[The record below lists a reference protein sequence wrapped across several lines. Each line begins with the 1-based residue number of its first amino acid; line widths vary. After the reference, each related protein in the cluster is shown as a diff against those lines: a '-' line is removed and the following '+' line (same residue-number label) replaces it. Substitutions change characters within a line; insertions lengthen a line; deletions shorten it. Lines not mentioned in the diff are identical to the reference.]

1 LTPQELDYSVPT
13 RRRFFAWAV
22 FTFLGIGSILGAI
35 EAILFRS
42 KGGAL
47 ASLDTFSISG
57 QTVCQR
63 RPLRVSPLRAG
74 RNYRHFDNILLIV
87 FFSHARY
94 DTNLD
99 SYREVYSDFF
109 PNVRFLHD
117 HAMPCQ
123 TLPLTCDRPLQMVFV
138 GPASREDA
146 GFDHS
151 YDVLVDTY
159 QAAEDLSDP
168 DDYRMGG
175 RMAHHMLYSALQE
188 HPCYDG
194 YLWAPFDTL
203 LNVPR
208 LQLFDQNKFW
218 YHSPFGRYVPNRALD
233 PSAIR
238 DASFH
243 APPANISPDP
253 YNMTTPWKGWGDDWW
268 YVTTR
273 FFFFF
278 WFSLVLFLRLVSLTA
293 CFFFVLNTYR
303 WG

>member
-1 LTPQELDYSVPT
+1 MGCLHLPRHRLYFGCHRGNSVPRGGSSCLPGHFIHFGPNRLPT
-13 RRRFFAWAV
+13 QAAARIPPAQRSELQAFRQHPSHRLLQPC
-22 FTFLGIGSILGAI
+22 TLRYQPGLLSRSILGLLS
-35 EAILFRS
+35 ERTLFF
-42 KGGAL
+42 
-47 ASLDTFSISG
+47 TI
-57 QTVCQR
+57 
-63 RPLRVSPLRAG
+63 
-74 RNYRHFDNILLIV
+74 
-87 FFSHARY
+87 
-94 DTNLD
+94 
-99 SYREVYSDFF
+99 
-109 PNVRFLHD
+109 
-117 HAMPCQ
+117 MPCR
-123 TLPLTCDRPLQMVFV
+123 TPLICDRPLQMVFV

-238 DASFH
+238 NASFH

-253 YNMTTPWKGWGDDWW
+253 HNMTTPWKGWGDDWW
-268 YVTTR
+268 YVTFFPLFFSFGSSHSPR
-273 FFFFF
+273 AFFFF
-278 WFSLVLFLRLVSLTA
+278 WD
-293 CFFFVLNTYR
+293 TYR

>member
-1 LTPQELDYSVPT
+1 
-13 RRRFFAWAV
+13 
-22 FTFLGIGSILGAI
+22 
-35 EAILFRS
+35 
-42 KGGAL
+42 
-47 ASLDTFSISG
+47 
-57 QTVCQR
+57 
-63 RPLRVSPLRAG
+63 
-74 RNYRHFDNILLIV
+74 
-87 FFSHARY
+87 
-94 DTNLD
+94 
-99 SYREVYSDFF
+99 
-109 PNVRFLHD
+109 
-117 HAMPCQ
+117 
-123 TLPLTCDRPLQMVFV
+123 MVFV

-208 LQLFDQNKFW
+208 LQLFDQNRFW
-218 YHSPFGRYVPNRALD
+218 YHSPFGRYVPNRALG

-238 DASFH
+238 NASFH

-253 YNMTTPWKGWGDDWW
+253 HNTAATPWKGWGEDWW

-273 FFFFF
+273 FFSFLFFIIFILIGWSHSPRAFFF
-278 WFSLVLFLRLVSLTA
+278 SWYVQVGVSIALTHALFGKPSDPPAGRLTSDCRFA
-293 CFFFVLNTYR
+293 
-303 WG
+303 